1 MPDSGAPRRFAIAS
15 PHAAASRAGEAA
27 FEAGG
32 NAVDAALAAAC
43 ALTVVYPHMCALG
56 GDVMALVH
64 DGEAHAIN
72 GSGRAPRVLPVGWG
86 TPAQGVGTITVPG
99 AAAAWQTISERWG
112 RRPLA
117 AALEPAADLARA
129 GVPVARSLADA
140 LSVDA
145 ALVAADAGLSAVFAP
160 DGRVLGEGDRLVH
173 EPLARTLERLAR
185 HGAQELYTGETA
197 RLLVGGLA
205 RLGCAL
211 TLDDFALH
219 RTDVEPALRGAVAR
233 RELLTMGAN
242 SQGFSLIQIMAA
254 VERMRLD
261 DPLGAQAPL
270 LAALFRA
277 SVADRDA
284 HLADPAAMALPV
296 EALISDENVDRLV
309 ERARNDAAPRAP
321 AAPAARG
328 DTVAVVA
335 VDEGLSVSLIQSV
348 FYAFGAGVLEPRT
361 GIICH
366 NRGACFA
373 RDPASANAPGPGKRP
388 LHTLMPLVVTSADRP
403 SWVAG
408 TMGGHAQA
416 QIHCE
421 LLLRHLAGGD
431 AQAAVE
437 SPRFITGSLEAGG
450 RDVHVEEDFEAAL
463 AAFAACGEQVVR
475 LPARSEAVGHAQAIA
490 VGRDGA
496 LDAAS
501 DPRGDGLAVTR

>member
-1 MPDSGAPRRFAIAS
+1 MPDGGAPHRFAIAS

-64 DGEAHAIN
+64 DGDAHAIN
-72 GSGRAPRVLPVGWG
+72 GSGRAPGALPAGWG
-86 TPAQGVGTITVPG
+86 APAQGVGVITVPG
-99 AAAAWQTISERWG
+99 AAAAWQTMSERWG

-117 AALEPAADLARA
+117 DALEPAAELARA
-129 GVPVARSLADA
+129 GVPVARSLAAA
-140 LSVDA
+140 LSADA
-145 ALVAADAGLSAVFAP
+145 PLVAADAGLSAVFAP
-160 DGRVLGEGDRLVH
+160 DGRVLGEGDRLVQ
-173 EPLARTLERLAR
+173 ERLARTLERLAR
-185 HGAQELYTGETA
+185 YGAQELYTGETA
-197 RLLVGGLA
+197 HLLVGGLA
-205 RLGCAL
+205 GLGCAL
-211 TLDDFALH
+211 TLDDFAAH
-219 RTDVEPALRGAVAR
+219 RTDVEPALRGAVAGLD
-233 RELLTMGAN
+233 LLTMGAN

-261 DPLGAQAPL
+261 DPLGAQAPV

-296 EALISDENVDRLV
+296 EALISDDNVDRLV
-309 ERARNDAAPRAP
+309 ERARSDAARRTP

-335 VDEGLSVSLIQSV
+335 VDERLSVSLIQSI

-361 GIICH
+361 GIVCH
-366 NRGACFA
+366 NRGACFSA
-373 RDPASANAPGPGKRP
+373 DPASPNAPGPGKRP
-388 LHTLMPLVVTSADRP
+388 LHTLMPLVVTSTDRP

-416 QIHCE
+416 QIHAQ
-421 LLLRHLAGGD
+421 LLLRHLVGGD
-431 AQAAVE
+431 AHVAVAA
-437 SPRFITGSLEAGG
+437 PRFVTGSLEAGG
-450 RDVHVEEDFEAAL
+450 GDVEVEDDFAAAL
-463 AAFAACGEQVVR
+463 AAFGRSGERVVR
-475 LPARSEAVGHAQAIA
+475 LPPRSEAVGHAHAIA
-490 VGRDGA
+490 IARDGA
-496 LDAAS
+496 LDAAA
-501 DPRGDGLAVTR
+501 DPRSDGSAVVR